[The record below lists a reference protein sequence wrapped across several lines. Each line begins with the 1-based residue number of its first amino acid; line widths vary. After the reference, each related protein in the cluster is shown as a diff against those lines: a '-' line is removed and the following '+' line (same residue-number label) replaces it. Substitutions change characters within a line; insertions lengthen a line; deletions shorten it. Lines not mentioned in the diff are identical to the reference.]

1 MRRLQAAGL
10 ALAVA
15 LVFLPGCASGGKAPP
30 KPPDPAEQTLAAV
43 TEMLKLD
50 AAQQQRTKELLKQLA
65 DRYDAIQAEWAKG
78 KKVEPALLK
87 ASQAQFEREFTAI
100 LTPEQMRLFRETR
113 IRMTI
118 QAKLGGHS

>member
-1 MRRLQAAGL
+1 MPRSR
-10 ALAVA
+10 
-15 LVFLPGCASGGKAPP
+15 
-30 KPPDPAEQTLAAV
+30 PDPADQTLAAV

-50 AAQQQRTKELLKQLA
+50 AVQQQKTKELLKQLA

-78 KKVEPALLK
+78 KQVQPAQLK
-87 ASQAQFEREFTAI
+87 ASQDQFEREFMAI

-118 QAKLGGHS
+118 QSKLGGHS